1 MEIFFGIL
9 ITLFVLIL
17 LGWIGLKV
25 QPKPFKSYD
34 APTSHLELIPLP
46 EDLPDPVE
54 RFYRQIYGDQIPVI
68 TSAVISGRASMR
80 VGPLTFPARFR
91 FSHVAGQDYRH
102 YIEASF
108 FGLPIMKVNE
118 TYLDGNS
125 RLELPFGVV
134 ENEPKV
140 NQAANLG
147 LWAESVW
154 LPSIYLTDPRV
165 RWEPVDEETAILV
178 VPFEDG
184 EERFVVRFDPAS
196 SLMIMLEAMRWKEAT
211 DEAKTL
217 WINGATEWGKLDG
230 QNTLLTGSVTWLD
243 EGTPW
248 AIFTVEELL
257 FNADLTEYIRV
268 KGP

>member
-1 MEIFFGIL
+1 MEIAFGIL
-9 ITLFVLIL
+9 IAFFVLIL
-17 LGWIGLKV
+17 VGWIGLKI
-25 QPKPFKSYD
+25 QPKPFKTYE
-34 APTSHLELIPLP
+34 APTSHLELALLP
-46 EDLPDPVE
+46 EELPAPVE
-54 RFYRQIYGDQIPVI
+54 RFYRQIYGGQIPVI

-102 YIEASF
+102 YIEATL

-147 LWAESVW
+147 LWSESVW
-154 LPSIYLTDPRV
+154 LPTVFLTDTRV
-165 RWEPVDEETAILV
+165 RWESVDVSTAILV
-178 VPFEDG
+178 LPFEDT
-184 EERFVVRFDPAS
+184 EECFVVRFDPATG
-196 SLMIMLEAMRWKEAT
+196 LMTMFEAMRWKDAADQT
-211 DEAKTL
+211 KTL
-217 WINGATEWGKLDG
+217 WINAAVEWGELDG
-230 QNTLLTGSVTWLD
+230 QTTLITGSVTWFD

-248 AIFTVEELL
+248 AVFTVEEIL
-257 FNADLTEYIRV
+257 FNADLTEYVRA